1 MSLTEWACNADTNIP
16 NDNSRPGWATHYSGL
31 GSTQSTSPF
40 EAFLGAANPQMTA
53 VHAASRRD
61 ASMIT
66 SSAAML
72 TSQGSSV
79 PACAGWKVC
88 TPWPPTGSCCKRE
101 ESRRSPRSFRGCARR
116 RTDLLPGGRGG
127 DEETGRRIVHRGR
140 RRAAGTRA
148 TPAWA
153 KALRRSTSSP
163 CRNWALPS
171 HRSGPTTPDAL
182 TRRMPTRRLPE
193 YSRMI

>member
-116 RTDLLPGGRGG
+116 RTDLSLAVAVATRKPVAALYIAADGERLARAPRQRGPRLCAGQRRRLAGIGRSQV
-127 DEETGRRIVHRGR
+127 TGRDRPR
-140 RRAAGTRA
+140 R
-148 TPAWA
+148 TP
-153 KALRRSTSSP
+153 
-163 CRNWALPS
+163 
-171 HRSGPTTPDAL
+171 
-182 TRRMPTRRLPE
+182 
-193 YSRMI
+193 